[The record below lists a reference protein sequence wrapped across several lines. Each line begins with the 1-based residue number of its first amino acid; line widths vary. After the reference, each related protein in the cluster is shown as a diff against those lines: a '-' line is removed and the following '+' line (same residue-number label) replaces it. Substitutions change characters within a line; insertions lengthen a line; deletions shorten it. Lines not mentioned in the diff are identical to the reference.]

1 MPQDGRMESE
11 PTRRT
16 FFKAALVPALAA
28 VAATA
33 AVDDSQAQE
42 ALPDALPRRFIV
54 GKPDIPPLDTPILF
68 AREGSHEA
76 GHTHEVLSLI
86 QEEKG
91 GNAFPW
97 TVYAQL
103 RTHHTGG
110 DAVVFYSRLHK
121 EGPGWSCG
129 FHSEVFARNWGVG
142 IGMNIELG
150 NQYEGTE
157 GFNGVIGIEVQS
169 LGPKPTLAGLQIEGA
184 GPFENMIRLR
194 GHAATGIDM
203 SGQCG
208 VGINLHGN
216 SLRIDEGGWI
226 ELDQDGQVR
235 MRYHEGNIEFFKGEQ
250 RIAHIPVD
258 GEDHAL

>member
-1 MPQDGRMESE
+1 MPVGEHREPES
-11 PTRRT
+11 TRRT
-16 FFKAALVPALAA
+16 FLKAALVPALAA

-33 AVDDSQAQE
+33 AVKESQAQE
-42 ALPDALPRRFIV
+42 TLPDTLPRRFIV

-68 AREGSHEA
+68 AREGSHET
-76 GHTHEVLSLI
+76 GQTHEVLSLI
-86 QEEKG
+86 QDEKG
-91 GNAFPW
+91 SNAFPW

-142 IGMNIELG
+142 IGMNIEVG

-169 LGPKPTLAGLQIEGA
+169 LGPQPALAGLQIEGA
-184 GPFENMIRLR
+184 GSFENMVRLR
-194 GHAATGIDM
+194 GRAETGIDM
-203 SGQCG
+203 PGECG

-216 SLRIDEGGWI
+216 SLRMDEGAWI

-235 MRYHEGNIEFFKGEQ
+235 MRYHEGNIEFFRGQE
-250 RIAHIPVD
+250 RIAHIPVN